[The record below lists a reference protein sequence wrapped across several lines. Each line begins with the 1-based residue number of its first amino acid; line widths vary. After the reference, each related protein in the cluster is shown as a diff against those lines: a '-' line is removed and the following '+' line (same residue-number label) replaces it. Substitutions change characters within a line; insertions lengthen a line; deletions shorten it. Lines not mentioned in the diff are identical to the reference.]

1 MGPAGDDRNTPGRDR
16 RPSPPLILA
25 SASPRRR
32 ALLEQIGFIPDRIID
47 AGIDEQSRPRELP
60 RALALRLAVA
70 KAQAV
75 AESFPQAVVLG
86 ADTVVARGRRV
97 LAKPAS
103 AEEAAACLTLLSGA
117 RHRVYG
123 GIAISAPGGRRAVRL
138 VTTAVAFKR
147 LTADEM
153 ARYLASGEWRGKAG
167 GYAIQG
173 LAAAF
178 VRQITG
184 SYSNVVGLALFET
197 AQLLNG
203 FGVQPRA
210 PVPAAEK
217 S

>member
-1 MGPAGDDRNTPGRDR
+1 ML
-16 RPSPPLILA
+16 PSPLILA

-32 ALLEQIGFIPDRIID
+32 ALLEQIGFVPDRIMD
-47 AGIDEQSRPRELP
+47 AGIDEQPRPRELP

-70 KAQAV
+70 KAEAV
-75 AESFPQAVVLG
+75 ATSFPQAVVLG
-86 ADTVVARGRRV
+86 ADTVVARGRRI
-97 LAKPAS
+97 LPKPAS
-103 AEEAAACLTLLSGA
+103 AEEAAACLQLLSGA

-123 GIAISAPGGRRAVRL
+123 GIAVCAQGGRHAVRL

-147 LTADEM
+147 LTADEI
-153 ARYLASGEWRGKAG
+153 ARYLASGEWSGKAG

-184 SYSNVVGLALFET
+184 SYTNVVGLSLFET
-197 AQLLNG
+197 AQLLTG
-203 FGVQPRA
+203 FGLQPRA
-210 PVPAAEK
+210 PVAAAED

>member
-1 MGPAGDDRNTPGRDR
+1 M
-16 RPSPPLILA
+16 
-25 SASPRRR
+25 
-32 ALLEQIGFIPDRIID
+32 D

-70 KAQAV
+70 KAEAV
-75 AESFPQAVVLG
+75 ATSFPQAVVLG
-86 ADTVVARGRRV
+86 ADTVVARGRRI
-97 LAKPAS
+97 LPKPES
-103 AEEAAACLTLLSGA
+103 VEEAAACLQLLSGA

-123 GIAISAPGGRRAVRL
+123 GIAVCAQGDRRAVRL
-138 VTTAVAFKR
+138 VPTAVAFKR
-147 LTADEM
+147 LTADEI
-153 ARYLASGEWRGKAG
+153 ARYLASGEWSGKAG

-184 SYSNVVGLALFET
+184 SYTNVVGLSLFET
-197 AQLLNG
+197 AQLLTG

-210 PVPAAEK
+210 PVAVAED

>member
-1 MGPAGDDRNTPGRDR
+1 ML
-16 RPSPPLILA
+16 PSPLILA

-32 ALLEQIGFIPDRIID
+32 ALLEQIGFVPDRIMD
-47 AGIDEQSRPRELP
+47 AGIDERSRPRELP

-70 KAQAV
+70 KAEAV
-75 AESFPQAVVLG
+75 ATSFPQAVVLG
-86 ADTVVARGRRV
+86 ADTVVARGRRI
-97 LAKPAS
+97 LPKPES
-103 AEEAAACLTLLSGA
+103 AEEAAACLQLLSGA

-123 GIAISAPGGRRAVRL
+123 GIAVCAQGGRRAVRL

-147 LTADEM
+147 LTADEI
-153 ARYLASGEWRGKAG
+153 ARYLAAGEWSGKAG

-184 SYSNVVGLALFET
+184 SYTNVVGLSLFET
-197 AQLLNG
+197 AQLLSG

-210 PVPAAEK
+210 PVAVAED

>member
-1 MGPAGDDRNTPGRDR
+1 MRPAGDDRNTPGRDR
-16 RPSPPLILA
+16 GPSPPLILA

-32 ALLEQIGFIPDRIID
+32 ALLEQIGFIPERIIT
-47 AGIDEQSRPRELP
+47 AGIDEQPRLRELP

-97 LAKPAS
+97 LPKPAS
-103 AEEAAACLTLLSGA
+103 VEEAAACLTLLSGA